1 MRIKKDWPGR
11 TPGGTRAWTVPMV
24 VVILSNALGRD
35 PIGTVMAKMKS
46 SSATGGGGGGEAGTA
61 GGAGCDCRRGG
72 GAPGVVAAAAAAAN
86 GACSWRSIDARRSR
100 LARSCSCSSLCC
112 CIADSP
118 ASTSPNSSPPLPL
131 SGPEEA
137 AAEAPTAVVVSE
149 SSKRLAPDSRRIC
162 TAPSKEPLEASST
175 AYSTSW
181 GKLGKMAAKACKDV
195 ELRSGAMSCSSNP
208 GFTFGLA

>member
-35 PIGTVMAKMKS
+35 PIGTVMAKIKS
-46 SSATGGGGGGEAGTA
+46 SSATGGGGGEAGTA

-72 GAPGVVAAAAAAAN
+72 GAPGVVAAAAAN

-131 SGPEEA
+131 SDTGEA
-137 AAEAPTAVVVSE
+137 AAAPTAVVSE
-149 SSKRLAPDSRRIC
+149 SSKRLAPDSRRMC